1 MECAEKWT
9 SDLDFIRE
17 FNKKAEQLRIPIS
30 GSIDL
35 TNRCNLRCIHCYL
48 GQYSILKSVARMR

>member
-17 FNKKAEQLRIPIS
+17 FNKKSEDLRIPVS

-48 GQYSILKSVARMR
+48 RQTSVLKGPGSTR